1 MSQSDRQ
8 SRFESMFRAT
18 YDRVLSYAL
27 RRADPADA
35 EDVVAEAFA
44 VAWRRFD
51 DVPPDPLPW
60 LYAVARRTLANS
72 RRSVR
77 RRAQLATRLAA
88 ENRLSSLVDSDPSE
102 QLEEAA
108 VMRAALST
116 LAEADREALMLVA
129 WEGLDN
135 EEASIVLGVS
145 PQAFAVRLH
154 RARRRLD
161 GEIERLSS
169 KQPLPDDSPEM
180 EGS

>member
-1 MSQSDRQ
+1 MSQGDRR

-18 YDRVLSYAL
+18 YDRVLSYTL
-27 RRADPADA
+27 RRVDHADA
-35 EDVVAEAFA
+35 EDVVAETFA

-51 DVPPDPLPW
+51 DVPADPLPW

-102 QLEEAA
+102 QLEDAA
-108 VMRAALST
+108 VMRAALGA

-135 EEASIVLGVS
+135 EGASIVLGVS

-161 GEIERLSS
+161 GEIERRSGNRS
-169 KQPLPDDSPEM
+169 PDDGPAA